1 SALYNMSD
9 HLPVIMDVL
18 IDPSLNINSNTANNW
33 KFFCS
38 QETGELVLRKP
49 VTDSKIV
56 VKISDLAG
64 KLVDEFVCP
73 NTIESRI
80 NINNL
85 TPGIYLATAAAEN
98 HRLSIKFVG
107 GQ

>member
-1 SALYNMSD
+1 MSD

-18 IDPSLNINSNTANNW
+18 IDPSLNINSNTEKNW

-49 VTDSKIV
+49 ITDSKVV
-56 VKISDLAG
+56 VKITDLTG
-64 KLVDEFVCP
+64 KVIDEFECP

-80 NINNL
+80 NIHNL